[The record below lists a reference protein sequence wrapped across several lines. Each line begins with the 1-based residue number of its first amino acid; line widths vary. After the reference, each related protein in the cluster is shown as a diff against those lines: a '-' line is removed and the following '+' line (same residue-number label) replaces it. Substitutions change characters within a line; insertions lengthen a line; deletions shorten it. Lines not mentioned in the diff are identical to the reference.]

1 MFLKEFPIAPHL
13 PIGKRLRICAGFGL
27 EDKILAHSLANVKM
41 TSIHKVKTFKW
52 M

>member
-13 PIGKRLRICAGFGL
+13 PIGKRLGICAGFGL
-27 EDKILAHSLANVKM
+27 GDKNFAHSLATVKM
-41 TSIHKVKTFKW
+41 TSVHRMKTFRW